1 MPGGSARKHQIPGL
15 LGHRTSPHWIFFLWG
30 MWRTSS
36 TSSKTII
43 FTSWGLH
50 KGCCDYSNPQYASK
64 HVDRGQI
71 SFGYPFCHHRSPH
84 LNIFRDIIF
93 KKFESVPLSCCKLD
107 VRVMNRSEIYF
118 FFGWGGGRPI
128 IWKSCTSS
136 YYKVYSFWYLLIYE
150 VLGTLLLILKQNF
163 SFDHVES
170 VEFIVCE
177 YWCHMTQL
185 FL

>member
-1 MPGGSARKHQIPGL
+1 MFQQLTVIVFDLVDEVRIPLIHTMPGGSARKHQIPGL

-118 FFGWGGGRPI
+118 FFGWGGGEA
-128 IWKSCTSS
+128 
-136 YYKVYSFWYLLIYE
+136 YHLE
-150 VLGTLLLILKQNF
+150 IL
-163 SFDHVES
+163 
-170 VEFIVCE
+170 
-177 YWCHMTQL
+177 Y
-185 FL
+185 